1 MGLSIIIAIVAFLI
15 VTLILVALL
24 LYAKAKLMP
33 SGEVK
38 IDINDGQ
45 KELTVSPGG
54 SLLSTLGNNGIFLPS
69 ACGGGVLVV
78 CANVKFWRAAVKFCL
93 LKSTSLRVVNKPKSG
108 VWDAKSR

>member
-38 IDINDGQ
+38 I
-45 KELTVSPGG
+45 
-54 SLLSTLGNNGIFLPS
+54 
-69 ACGGGVLVV
+69 
-78 CANVKFWRAAVKFCL
+78 
-93 LKSTSLRVVNKPKSG
+93 TSS
-108 VWDAKSR
+108 

>member
-69 ACGGGVLVV
+69 VAEAVLVV

>member
-24 LYAKAKLMP
+24 LYAKSKLIP

-45 KELTVSPGG
+45 K
-54 SLLSTLGNNGIFLPS
+54 
-69 ACGGGVLVV
+69 
-78 CANVKFWRAAVKFCL
+78 
-93 LKSTSLRVVNKPKSG
+93 
-108 VWDAKSR
+108 

>member
-45 KELTVSPGG
+45 KELTVSPAG
-54 SLLSTLGNNGIFLPS
+54 SLLST
-69 ACGGGVLVV
+69 
-78 CANVKFWRAAVKFCL
+78 
-93 LKSTSLRVVNKPKSG
+93 
-108 VWDAKSR
+108 